1 MNTKSDIDCPFQM
14 NLAIWHSKIRCL
26 YGFIAEAERTFG
38 AALPFSLHQVVFR
51 PVSRLRR
58 TDPPQILLKET
69 RSGNQ
74 VAGKRRKHLAVA
86 VAACPEQRGS
96 VRNA

>member
-1 MNTKSDIDCPFQM
+1 M

-51 PVSRLRR
+51 LVSRLRR